1 MRSPLLQSRFC
12 CNVNYLAVVRPGSA
26 VDQLGNLKHDK
37 ASIAQCYCK
46 KKLIFIVILME
57 GTHYLEVFFSF
68 ILEIRDEGVSLE
80 RSVYFVNIQGEI
92 IWGAVD

>member
-1 MRSPLLQSRFC
+1 
-12 CNVNYLAVVRPGSA
+12 
-26 VDQLGNLKHDK
+26 
-37 ASIAQCYCK
+37 
-46 KKLIFIVILME
+46 ME